1 MSCLTVSI
9 PPFACHWDWTMNRI
23 SIVVALY
30 ASLVFSPLVISADP
44 LSQSIDASV
53 AHAEPKISDL
63 ASPRCDDATFLRRIS
78 LDIIGRVPTA
88 PEVRSFVAATQPDK
102 RKVWVDRLLANPD
115 HAWYWAQLLDAWW
128 MERRPSVNV
137 EATAWVTF
145 LRESLAGNK
154 GLDATIA
161 EIVAADGVD
170 PAQRAR
176 ARFLLDRD
184 MEPTLVVR
192 DISRLF
198 LGANLQCAQCHDHPR
213 IDGYKQEHFHGLMAY
228 FNRTYLFDDPK
239 LKKKVLGEKADGD
252 VTFQSVFDPKKVTRK
267 RSPGLPNGPERQDP
281 MLAKE
286 QLYVSAPAKDVRGVP
301 KHSRRALLAGD
312 LISAGREPMA
322 RNLANRIWAQMMGK
336 GMIHPLDQIH
346 GDNLPANPELMEL
359 LTQSVLK
366 GGFKLRVIVRGIV
379 LSDVYQRSSLARGK
393 EKKAEDRLLV
403 ARLRPLNP
411 EQMGYAILSATGYDE
426 AEAKALAAKATP
438 AALQAKR
445 EISARPLIKTLAP
458 PAGNPDEFE
467 PRLEQALFMAN
478 HAHIQQYL
486 SPRAGNLSFR
496 LAMLKDPGMAAEE
509 LYLSVLAR
517 LPDEGERK
525 DVALALSSADRSVA
539 IHDLIWALLASAE
552 FRFVS

>member
-1 MSCLTVSI
+1 MIRL
-9 PPFACHWDWTMNRI
+9 ANG
-23 SIVVALY
+23 VALC
-30 ASLVFSPLVISADP
+30 AVLTFTSLMNAAEP
-44 LSQSIDASV
+44 LSQAFDGAIER
-53 AHAEPKISDL
+53 AEPKFKDL
-63 ASPRCDDATFLRRIS
+63 ASSRCDDGTFLRRIS
-78 LDIIGRVPTA
+78 VDLIGRVPTSS
-88 PEVRSFVAATQPDK
+88 EVRAFLVATQPDK
-102 RKVWVDRLLANPD
+102 RAQWVDRLLANPD
-115 HAWYWAQLLDAWW
+115 HAWYWAQVLDAWW
-128 MERRPSVNV
+128 MERLPGKNTDAS
-137 EATAWVTF
+137 AWVTY
-145 LRESLAGNK
+145 LRESLAANK
-154 GLDATIA
+154 GLDALVA

-281 MLAKE
+281 MLTKE

-301 KHSRRALLAGD
+301 KHSRRSLLAGD
-312 LISAGREPMA
+312 LVTAGREPMA
-322 RNLANRIWAQMMGK
+322 RNLANRIWAQLMGK

-346 GDNLPANPELMEL
+346 GDNMASNPELLEIMTKAML
-359 LTQSVLK
+359 D
-366 GGFKLRVIVRGIV
+366 GGFKLRPMLRAIV
-379 LSDVYQRSSLARGK
+379 LSDAYQRSSMPRGK
-393 EKKAEDRLLV
+393 EKKAEDRLLM

-411 EQMGYAILSATGYDE
+411 EQVGYSILAASGYDE
-426 AEAKALAAKATP
+426 AEAKALGAKATP

-445 EISARPLIKTLAP
+445 EASARPFINTLAP
-458 PAGNPDEFE
+458 PAGNPDGFE
-467 PRLEQALFMAN
+467 PRLEQALFMSN
-478 HAHIQQYL
+478 HAHIQQFL
-486 SPRAGNLSFR
+486 LPRDGNLAAR
-496 LAMLKDPGMAAEE
+496 MLAQKDSGKAAEE

-517 LPDEGERK
+517 LPDESERG
-525 DVALALSSADRSVA
+525 DVAASFQSADRSIAVR
-539 IHDLIWALLASAE
+539 DLIWALLASAE